1 MKVQKEHYH
10 DDQVIKLFV
19 IEPVKK
25 DNIII
30 EDTK

>member
-10 DDQVIKLFV
+10 DDHVIKLFV